1 MVLHGPFDNLSHGS
15 ESFPV
20 GPAGPEDL
28 GGMRLFI
35 KLKRECAH
43 RTDAMGRGVEGD
55 AWAALRCRGKHEIG
69 QLGYPWSLSGVMSMT
84 SESNAGT

>member
-1 MVLHGPFDNLSHGS
+1 MVLHGPFDNLSHSS

-43 RTDAMGRGVEGD
+43 RTDAMGMGVEAVRGQLYD
-55 AWAALRCRGKHEIG
+55 AEENMSVIG
-69 QLGYPWSLSGVMSMT
+69 QLGYPWSLMSRT
-84 SESNAGT
+84 